1 MRCEFEN
8 RIVALVGD
16 TAPIIY
22 ATFVSILNNMYR
34 MLVIT
39 VYLAME
45 EKGRGQKEVKI
56 LIDCTNVLKICF
68 TCLKR

>member
-1 MRCEFEN
+1 MLGDTSLLGCEIEN

-16 TAPIIY
+16 TAAIIY
-22 ATFVSILNNMYR
+22 VTFVSILNNMYR

-45 EKGRGQKEVKI
+45 EKGRGQKEE
-56 LIDCTNVLKICF
+56 
-68 TCLKR
+68 

>member
-1 MRCEFEN
+1 MSLLKCQFEN

-16 TAPIIY
+16 TAAIIY

-45 EKGRGQKEVKI
+45 EKGRGQKEE
-56 LIDCTNVLKICF
+56 
-68 TCLKR
+68 